1 MAKHKKKDEVLE
13 PQEPI
18 EVETEVVE
26 DVAAE
31 DKALKF
37 AEALKEKDEQFLRMA
52 AEYDNYRKRSQ
63 KEKEGIWQEATAQ
76 VAVQMLPIYDSL
88 ARALQQGTEDA
99 DFLKGVAMTMGQL
112 EKAFEK
118 LGVSKVASLGELFDP
133 ERHNAVLHI
142 EDEAAGENTIVEV
155 FEEGFMLGEKVIRFA
170 MVKVA
175 N

>member
-1 MAKHKKKDEVLE
+1 MAKHKKQNEDLQ
-13 PQEPI
+13 PQEPT
-18 EVETEVVE
+18 EVEAEVTEAE
-26 DVAAE
+26 TAE

-37 AEALKEKDEQFLRMA
+37 AEALKEKDDQFLRLA
-52 AEYDNYRKRSQ
+52 AEYDNFRKRSQ
-63 KEKEGIWQEATAQ
+63 KEKEAIWQEATAQ
-76 VAVQMLPIYDSL
+76 TVVQLLPIYDNL

-99 DFLKGVAMTMGQL
+99 DFLKGVEMTMGQM
-112 EKAFEK
+112 EKVFEK
-118 LGVSKVASLGELFDP
+118 LGVAKIDSLGEVFDP
-133 ERHNAVLHI
+133 ERHNAVMHI

>member
-1 MAKHKKKDEVLE
+1 MAKKKKDEVLE
-13 PQEPI
+13 PQEVV

-26 DVAAE
+26 EAAE

-37 AEALKEKDEQFLRMA
+37 AEALKEKDDQFLRLA

-63 KEKEGIWQEATAQ
+63 KEKEAVWQDATAQ
-76 VAVQMLPIYDSL
+76 AVVQILPVYDNL

-99 DFLKGVAMTMGQL
+99 DFLKGVAMTMGQM
-112 EKAFEK
+112 EKVFEK
-118 LGVSKVASLGELFDP
+118 LGVVKVPSLGETFDP
-133 ERHNAVLHI
+133 ERHNAVMHI
-142 EDEAAGENTIVEV
+142 EDEAVGENTIVEV